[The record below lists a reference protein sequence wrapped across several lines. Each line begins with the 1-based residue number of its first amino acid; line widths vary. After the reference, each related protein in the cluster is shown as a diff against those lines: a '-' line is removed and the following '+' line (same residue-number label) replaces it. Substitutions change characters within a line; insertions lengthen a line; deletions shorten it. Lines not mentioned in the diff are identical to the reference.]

1 MNKPKSL
8 NFKTPKGVSLI
19 ENLLVMSLMSVIFT
33 VSITTLAFLMRV
45 EMKGTTRI
53 HETLNLQKL
62 SHQFREDA
70 GSAQNAVVI
79 PQDNNTSSELQL
91 DMGMEASVIYSGDK
105 EGTLIRRLKKQSD
118 QIVAQN
124 EFRIPVE
131 SLQFGM
137 EKINQRVLVSMRFR
151 TEPEETHDNQTV
163 KKPDRTFKVESLID
177 QKHLFHKRS
186 ETAKS
191 N

>member
-19 ENLLVMSLMSVIFT
+19 ENLLVMSLMSVVFM

-53 HETLNLQKL
+53 H
-62 SHQFREDA
+62 

-91 DMGMEASVIYSGDK
+91 DMGMEASIVYSVNK

-118 QIVAQN
+118 KIIAQN

-131 SLQFGM
+131 SLQFEI
-137 EKINQRVLVSMRFR
+137 EKTNQRVLVSMRFR
-151 TEPEETHDNQTV
+151 IDPEETHDNQTV
-163 KKPDRTFKVESLID
+163 KKPGRTFKLESLID